1 MRFEVDSP
9 SRPVTISQSVVTR
22 RCLVDSHKSPEI
34 VTLID
39 VGECEG
45 TITQRDFEFSREGS
59 FTRLHMRCLR
69 CKSTWVEH
77 REFECADLETIV
89 A

>member
-1 MRFEVDSP
+1 M
-9 SRPVTISQSVVTR
+9 TR
-22 RCLVDSHKSPEI
+22 RCLVDSHKSPHF
-34 VTLID
+34 VDLVD
-39 VGECEG
+39 VGDCVG
-45 TITQRDFEFSREGS
+45 TIMQRDFEFSREGS

-77 REFECADLETIV
+77 RVFERADLDDLKAAV

>member
-1 MRFEVDSP
+1 M
-9 SRPVTISQSVVTR
+9 TR
-22 RCLVDSHKSPEI
+22 RCLVDSRKSSEI

-39 VGECEG
+39 VGECVG
-45 TITQRDFEFSREGS
+45 TITQRDFEFSQAGS

-77 REFECADLETIV
+77 RKFEHADLEAI